1 MKLFK
6 ILAGASLALSL
17 TAGVALAQDDGAAW
31 VGGALKKPLNQLNI
45 GFSFQGGVGGNIYV
59 VQYVD
64 KLKELVAKYGIN
76 LTILDAENDPAK
88 QSQQMPDLIS
98 QQPDVIVVWA
108 ANGKAIV
115 PAIKQAHDA
124 GIPVVTFNAAI
135 DPSGLDYIVAHAGP
149 NDYNQGTQ
157 AAETLIQAM
166 GGKGNVVEVR
176 GTVGFGPGD
185 QRAQA
190 FVDVAKK
197 YPDVKLLDV
206 QAGNWSQGQG
216 QSIMENFI
224 TRFGKQIDGVLSSDG
239 YSGTGAYLA
248 VQAAVAAGQLDADHV
263 KFVDPNI
270 VATNYDLIGQGKY
283 TAAVLQTPQDD
294 AEFSLKVAVK
304 VAEGIQVP
312 KENYL
317 PTPMLTKDNYSKY
330 PRPGF

>member
-64 KLKELVAKYGIN
+64 KLKELVAKYGMN

>member
-1 MKLFK
+1 VSIVK
-6 ILAGASLALSL
+6 IIAGAAMATVLSL
-17 TAGVALAQDDGAAW
+17 GTAFAQDVPDW
-31 VGGALKKPLNQLNI
+31 LGGAPAKPLNELHM

-59 VQYVD
+59 VQYVE
-64 KLKELVAKYGIN
+64 KLKALCEQYGID
-76 LTILDAENDPAK
+76 LQIYDAENDPAK
-88 QSQQMPDLIS
+88 QSQQMPDIIA

-124 GIPVVTFNAAI
+124 GIPVVTLNAQI

-149 NDYNQGTQ
+149 NDYNEGVQ
-157 AAETLIQAM
+157 AAEALISAM

-190 FVDVAKK
+190 FLDTAAK
-197 YPDVKLLDV
+197 YPDIKLLDV
-206 QAGNWSQGQG
+206 QAGNWSQGEG

-224 TRFGKQIDGVLSSDG
+224 TRFGKDIDGVLSSDG

-248 VQAAVAAGQLDADHV
+248 VEAAVAAGALDASHI
-263 KFVDPNI
+263 KFADPNI
-270 VATNYDLIGQGKY
+270 VATNYDLIKDGKY

-294 AEFSLKVAVK
+294 AEFSFRVAVK
-304 VAEGIQVP
+304 VAEGIAVD

-317 PTPMLTKDNYSKY
+317 PTPMLTKENVDQF

>member
-1 MKLFK
+1 MFVT
-6 ILAGASLALSL
+6 GA
-17 TAGVALAQDDGAAW
+17 VAQDLDW
-31 VGGALKKPLNQLNI
+31 LGGTPKKPVSDI
-45 GFSFQGGVGGNIYV
+45 SVGFSFQGGVGGNIYV

-64 KLKELVAKYGIN
+64 KLKELANAWGVD

-88 QSQQMPDLIS
+88 QSQQMPDLIAG
-98 QQPDVIVVWA
+98 QPDVIMVWA
-108 ANGKAIV
+108 ANGKSIV

-124 GIPVVTFNAAI
+124 GIPVVTINAQI
-135 DPSGLDYIVAHAGP
+135 DPAGKDFIVAHAGP
-149 NDYNQGTQ
+149 NDYLQGVQ
-157 AAETLIQAM
+157 AAEKLIEAM
-166 GGKGNVVEVR
+166 GGKGNVVEIR
-176 GTVGFGPGD
+176 GTIGFGPGD

-190 FVDVAKK
+190 FVDTAAKS
-197 YPDVKLLDV
+197 PDIKLLDV

-224 TRFGKQIDGVLSSDG
+224 TRFGKDINGVLSSDG

-248 VQAAVAAGQLDADHV
+248 VQAAAAAGQLDAASI

-270 VATNYDLIGQGKY
+270 VATNYDLIREGKY

-294 AEFSLKVAVK
+294 AEFSFKVAIR
-304 VAEGIQVP
+304 VAAGIEVP

-317 PTPMLTKDNYSKY
+317 PTPMLDIKNVADY

>member
-1 MKLFK
+1 L
-6 ILAGASLALSL
+6 LGALVGAGLALGS
-17 TAGVALAQDDGAAW
+17 AHAADTPDW
-31 VGGALKKPLNQLNI
+31 LGGAPKKPLNQLHM

-64 KLKELVAKYGIN
+64 KLKELCKQYGIDLN
-76 LTILDAENDPAK
+76 ILDAENDPAK

-115 PAIKQAHDA
+115 PAIKQVHDA
-124 GIPVVTFNAAI
+124 GIPVVTFNAQI
-135 DPSGLDYIVAHAGP
+135 DQSGQDDIVAHAGP
-149 NDYNQGTQ
+149 NDYKQGVQ
-157 AAETLIQAM
+157 AAETLIKALD
-166 GGKGNVVEVR
+166 GKGNIVEIR

-190 FVDVAKK
+190 FLDTAKK
-197 YPDVKLLDV
+197 YPDIKLLDV

-224 TRFGKQIDGVLSSDG
+224 TRFGKKIDGVLSSDD

-248 VQAAVAAGQLDADHV
+248 VKAAVAAGELEPDHI

-270 VATNYDLIGQGKY
+270 VATNYDLIKEGKY
-283 TAAVLQTPQDD
+283 TAAVLQTPQAD
-294 AEFSLKVAVK
+294 AEFSFRVAVK
-304 VAEGIQVP
+304 VAEGIPVP

-317 PTPMLTKDNYSKY
+317 PTPMLAKDNVSDYS
-330 PRPGF
+330 RPGF

>member
-1 MKLFK
+1 MKLMKYF
-6 ILAGASLALSL
+6 AGALVASSMLATGAMAQNLDWL
-17 TAGVALAQDDGAAW
+17 GGTPEKPVADIA
-31 VGGALKKPLNQLNI
+31 V

-64 KLKELVAKYGIN
+64 KLKELANAWGVD

-88 QSQQMPDLIS
+88 QSQQMPDLIAA
-98 QQPDVIVVWA
+98 QPDVIIVWA

-124 GIPVVTFNAAI
+124 GIPVVTINAQI
-135 DPSGLDYIVAHAGP
+135 DPAGKDFIVAHAGP
-149 NDYNQGTQ
+149 NDYLQGVQ
-157 AAETLIQAM
+157 AAEKLIDAM
-166 GGKGNVVEVR
+166 GGKGNVVEIR
-176 GTVGFGPGD
+176 GTIGFGPGD

-190 FVDVAKK
+190 FVDTAAKF
-197 YPDVKLLDV
+197 PEIKLLDV

-224 TRFGKQIDGVLSSDG
+224 TRFGKEINGVLSSDG

-248 VQAAVAAGQLDADHV
+248 VQAAVAAGQLDADSI

-270 VATNYDLIGQGKY
+270 VATNYDLIKEGKY

-294 AEFSLKVAVK
+294 AEFSFKVAIR
-304 VAEGIQVP
+304 VAAGIEVP

-317 PTPMLTKDNYSKY
+317 PTPMLDITNVADY

>member
-6 ILAGASLALSL
+6 TLVGAMVALTLSG
-17 TAGVALAQDDGAAW
+17 GVALAADDGAAW
-31 VGGALKKPLNQLNI
+31 VGGPLKKPLNKLNI

-64 KLKELVAKYGIN
+64 KLKEIAGKYGMT
-76 LTILDAENDPAK
+76 LDILDAENDPAK
-88 QSQQMPDLIS
+88 QSEQMPDLIS
-98 QQPDVIVVWA
+98 QRPDVIIVWA

-124 GIPVVTFNAAI
+124 GIPVVTINAQI
-135 DPSGLDYIVAHAGP
+135 DPTGKPYIVAHAGP
-149 NDYNQGTQ
+149 NDYNQGAQ
-157 AAETLIQAM
+157 AAETLVKAM
-166 GGKGNVVEVR
+166 GGKGNIVEIR
-176 GTVGFGPGD
+176 GTIGFGPGD

-190 FVDVAKK
+190 AKDVVAKH
-197 YPDVKLLDV
+197 PDVKILDV

-224 TRFGKQIDGVLSSDG
+224 TRFGKKIDGVLSSDG

-248 VQAAVAAGQLDADHV
+248 VQAAAAAGQLDPDHI

-270 VATNYDLIGQGKY
+270 VATNYDLIKQGKY
-283 TAAVLQTPQDD
+283 TAAVLQTPQAD
-294 AEFSLKVAVK
+294 AEFSLRVAVK
-304 VAEGIQVP
+304 VAEGIDVP

-317 PTPMLTKDNYSKY
+317 PTPMLTKDNVGQY

>member
-1 MKLFK
+1 M
-6 ILAGASLALSL
+6 LASVAAN
-17 TAGVALAQDDGAAW
+17 GVALAADDCAAW
-31 VGGALKKPLNQLNI
+31 VGGPLKKPLEKLNI

-64 KLKELVAKYGIN
+64 KLKEIAKKCGMSLN
-76 LTILDAENDPAK
+76 ILDAENDPAK

-98 QQPDVIVVWA
+98 QQPDVIIVWA

-124 GIPVVTFNAAI
+124 GIPVVTINAQI
-135 DPSGLDYIVAHAGP
+135 DPSGKNSIAAHAGP
-149 NDYNQGTQ
+149 NDYNQGLQ
-157 AAETLIQAM
+157 AAETLVKAM
-166 GGKGNVVEVR
+166 GEKGNIVEIR

-190 FVDVAKK
+190 AQDVVAK
-197 YPDVKLLDV
+197 YPNIKILDV

-224 TRFGKQIDGVLSSDG
+224 TRFGKKIDGVLSSDG

-248 VQAAVAAGQLDADHV
+248 TQAAAAAGQVEADHV

-270 VATNYDLIGQGKY
+270 VATNYDLIKQGKY

-304 VAEGIQVP
+304 VAEGIDVP

-317 PTPMLTKDNYSKY
+317 PTPMLTKDNVSQY

>member
-6 ILAGASLALSL
+6 ILAGVFLASTM
-17 TAGVALAQDDGAAW
+17 TAGVALAQDDGSTW
-31 VGGALKKPLNQLNI
+31 LGAPLKKPLNQVSI

-98 QQPDVIVVWA
+98 QQPDVIIVWA

-124 GIPVVTFNAAI
+124 GIPVVTINAQI
-135 DPSGLDYIVAHAGP
+135 DASGLDYIVAHAGP
-149 NDYNQGTQ
+149 NDYNEGTQ
-157 AAETLIQAM
+157 AAQTLIDAM

-176 GTVGFGPGD
+176 GTIGFGPGD

-197 YPDVKLLDV
+197 YPDIKLLDV

-248 VQAAVAAGQLDADHV
+248 VQAAVEAGQLDADHV

-294 AEFSLKVAVK
+294 AEFSLKVALK
-304 VAEGIQVP
+304 VAEGVDVP
-312 KENYL
+312 KQNYL
-317 PTPMLTKDNYSKY
+317 PTPMLTKDNYSQY

>member
-1 MKLFK
+1 VRFALL
-6 ILAGASLALSL
+6 LAGALMSAGLA
-17 TAGVALAQDDGAAW
+17 AAPARAADAPDW
-31 VGGALKKPLNQLNI
+31 LGGAPKKPLNQLHM

-64 KLKELVAKYGIN
+64 TLKALCKQYGID

-115 PAIKQAHDA
+115 PAIKQVHDA
-124 GIPVVTFNAAI
+124 GIPVVTFNAQI
-135 DPSGLDYIVAHAGP
+135 DPSGQGDIAAHAGP
-149 NDYNQGTQ
+149 NDYKQGVQ
-157 AAETLIQAM
+157 AAETLIQAL
-166 GGKGNVVEVR
+166 GGKGNIVEIR
-176 GTVGFGPGD
+176 GTIGFGPGD

-190 FVDVAKK
+190 FVDTAKK

-224 TRFGKQIDGVLSSDG
+224 TRFGKKIDGVLSSDG

-248 VQAAVAAGQLDADHV
+248 VKAAVAAGQLDAKHV

-270 VATNYDLIGQGKY
+270 VATNYDLIKQGEY
-283 TAAVLQTPQDD
+283 TAAVLQTPQAD
-294 AEFSLKVAVK
+294 AEFSFKVAVR
-304 VAEGIQVP
+304 VAEGVTVP

-317 PTPMLTKDNYSKY
+317 PTPMLDMHNVSDY

>member
-1 MKLFK
+1 L
-6 ILAGASLALSL
+6 GA
-17 TAGVALAQDDGAAW
+17 ALAFGTAQAADSPDW
-31 VGGALKKPLNQLNI
+31 LGGAPKKPLNQLHI

-64 KLKELVAKYGIN
+64 KLKELCKQYGID

-115 PAIKQAHDA
+115 PAIKQVKAA
-124 GIPVVTFNAAI
+124 GIPVVTFNAQI
-135 DPSGLDYIVAHAGP
+135 DASGQDDIVAHAGP
-149 NDYNQGTQ
+149 NDYKQGAQ
-157 AAETLIQAM
+157 AAETLIQTL
-166 GGKGNVVEVR
+166 GGKGNIVEIR
-176 GTVGFGPGD
+176 GTMGFGPGD

-190 FVDVAKK
+190 FLDVAKK
-197 YPDVKLLDV
+197 YPDIKLLDV

-224 TRFGKQIDGVLSSDG
+224 TRFGKKIDGVLSSDG

-248 VQAAVAAGQLDADHV
+248 VKAAVAAGQLDANHI

-270 VATNYDLIGQGKY
+270 VATNYDLIKTGEY
-283 TAAVLQTPQDD
+283 TAAVLQTPQAD
-294 AEFSLKVAVK
+294 AEFSFQVAVRA
-304 VAEGIQVP
+304 AEGVSVP

-317 PTPMLTKDNYSKY
+317 PTPMLDIHNVANY

>member
-6 ILAGASLALSL
+6 FVAGAMLASALGGGLAL
-17 TAGVALAQDDGAAW
+17 AADDGAAW
-31 VGGALKKPLNQLNI
+31 VGGPLKKPLNQLNI

-64 KLKELVAKYGIN
+64 KLKEIAGKYGMN

-98 QQPDVIVVWA
+98 QHPDVIIVWA

-124 GIPVVTFNAAI
+124 GIPVVTINAQI
-135 DPSGLDYIVAHAGP
+135 DPSGKNYIVAHAGP
-149 NDYNQGTQ
+149 NDYNQGVQ
-157 AAETLIQAM
+157 AAETLVNAI
-166 GGKGNVVEVR
+166 GEKGNIVEIR
-176 GTVGFGPGD
+176 GTIGFGPGD

-190 FVDVAKK
+190 ALDVVAKH
-197 YPDVKLLDV
+197 PNVKILDV

-248 VQAAVAAGQLDADHV
+248 VQAAGAAGQLDPGHV
-263 KFVDPNI
+263 KYVDPNI
-270 VATNYDLIGQGKY
+270 VATNYDLIKQGKY

-304 VAEGIQVP
+304 VAEGIDVP
-312 KENYL
+312 KDNYL
-317 PTPMLTKDNYSKY
+317 PTPMLTKENVDKY

>member
-31 VGGALKKPLNQLNI
+31 VGAPLKKPLNQLNI

-64 KLKELVAKYGIN
+64 KLKEIVAKYGMN

-88 QSQQMPDLIS
+88 QSQQMPDLIA
-98 QQPDVIVVWA
+98 QQPDVIAVWA

-149 NDYNQGTQ
+149 NDYSQGTQ
-157 AAETLIQAM
+157 AAEALIQAM
-166 GGKGNVVEVR
+166 GGKGNVVEIR

-248 VQAAVAAGQLDADHV
+248 VQAAVEAGQLDANHI

-304 VAEGIQVP
+304 VAEGIDVP

-317 PTPMLTKDNYSKY
+317 PTPMLTKDNYAQY